1 MRRWRSS
8 LFLFTLVAA
17 GLAQTG
23 GTPLT
28 NADVRRVG
36 ETLRCMCG
44 CSYTV
49 TSCNML
55 SCSGA
60 EPARAKLLEL
70 VQKGLSDDAVREE
83 FVKIHGR
90 VVLTKPPSDGFNL
103 VGWVMPF
110 VATGVGLALV
120 VWLISR
126 LYRRPSLAV
135 AGGVPSGPV
144 ESDELKRYREEIEKD
159 LSKLD

>member
-1 MRRWRSS
+1 MV
-8 LFLFTLVAA
+8 LFALVATS
-17 GLAQTG
+17 LAQTG
-23 GTPLT
+23 SMPLT

-55 SCSGA
+55 NCSGA
-60 EPARAKLLEL
+60 ERARAMLLEL
-70 VQKGLSDDAVREE
+70 VQKGLSDDEIRAE

-110 VATGVGLALV
+110 AAAGAGLAFV
-120 VWLISR
+120 FWLIAR
-126 LYRRPSLAV
+126 LYRRSPAAPEGSAV
-135 AGGVPSGPV
+135 DS
-144 ESDELKRYREEIEKD
+144 EELKRYREQIEKD

>member
-1 MRRWRSS
+1 MRQWRSS
-8 LFLFTLVAA
+8 LVLFALVAA
-17 GLAQTG
+17 SLAQTG
-23 GTPLT
+23 STPLT

-36 ETLRCMCG
+36 ETVRCMCG

-55 SCSGA
+55 NCSGV

-70 VQKGLSDDAVREE
+70 VQKGLSDDDVRGE
-83 FVKIHGR
+83 FVKIYGR

-103 VGWVMPF
+103 VGWLMPF
-110 VATGVGLALV
+110 AVTGAGLALV
-120 VWLISR
+120 IWLISH
-126 LYRRPSLAV
+126 LYRRTPAV
-135 AGGVPSGPV
+135 DAGPGL
-144 ESDELKRYREEIEKD
+144 ESDELKRYREQIEKD

>member
-1 MRRWRSS
+1 MRQWRSS
-8 LFLFTLVAA
+8 LVLFALVAVS
-17 GLAQTG
+17 LAQTG
-23 GTPLT
+23 GSTPLT
-28 NADVRRVG
+28 NAGVRRVG

-55 SCSGA
+55 NCSGA

-70 VQKGLSDDAVREE
+70 VQKGLSDDEIRAE
-83 FVKIHGR
+83 FVKTYGR

-110 VATGVGLALV
+110 AATGVGLALII
-120 VWLISR
+120 WLISR
-126 LYRRPSLAV
+126 LYRRVPAD
-135 AGGVPSGPV
+135 AGVPLV
-144 ESDELKRYREEIEKD
+144 ETGDLKRYREQIEKD

>member
-1 MRRWRSS
+1 MRQWRSS
-8 LFLFTLVAA
+8 LVLFALVAA

-23 GTPLT
+23 STPLT
-28 NADVRRVG
+28 NAYVRRVG

-44 CSYTV
+44 CNYTV

-55 SCSGA
+55 NCAGA
-60 EPARAKLLEL
+60 EQARAMLLDL
-70 VQKGLSDDAVREE
+70 VQKDLSDDEIRGE
-83 FVKIHGR
+83 FVKVHGR

-110 VATGVGLALV
+110 AAAGAGLAFV
-120 VWLISR
+120 FWLIAH
-126 LYRRPSLAV
+126 LYRVAQPLGCEDSL
-135 AGGVPSGPV
+135 
-144 ESDELKRYREEIEKD
+144 ESDDLTRYREQIEKD

>member
-1 MRRWRSS
+1 MRQWRSS
-8 LFLFTLVAA
+8 LVLFALVAA

-23 GTPLT
+23 STPLT

-55 SCSGA
+55 NCSGA
-60 EPARAKLLEL
+60 EQARAMLLDL
-70 VQKGLSDDAVREE
+70 VQKDLSDDQIRAE

-110 VATGVGLALV
+110 AAAAAGLAFV
-120 VWLISR
+120 FWLIAH
-126 LYRRPSLAV
+126 LYRRAPATPIGVAV
-135 AGGVPSGPV
+135 D
-144 ESDELKRYREEIEKD
+144 SDELKRYREQMEKD
-159 LSKLD
+159 FSKLD

>member
-1 MRRWRSS
+1 MRQWKSS
-8 LFLFTLVAA
+8 LVLFALVGAS
-17 GLAQTG
+17 LAQTG

-28 NADVRRVG
+28 NPDVRRVG

-55 SCSGA
+55 NCSGA

-70 VQKGLSDDAVREE
+70 VQKGLSDDAIREE
-83 FVKIHGR
+83 FVKQYGR

-103 VGWVMPF
+103 VGWIMPF
-110 VATGVGLALV
+110 AAAGLGLALV
-120 VWLISR
+120 FWLISR
-126 LYRRPSLAV
+126 LYRRAPAV
-135 AGGVPSGPV
+135 SVAAGAV
-144 ESDELKRYREEIEKD
+144 ESDQMKRYRDQIEKD
-159 LSKLD
+159 MSKLD

>member
-1 MRRWRSS
+1 MRQWRSS
-8 LFLFTLVAA
+8 LILFALVAA
-17 GLAQTG
+17 SLAQTG
-23 GTPLT
+23 STPLT

-55 SCSGA
+55 NCSGA
-60 EPARAKLLEL
+60 ERARAMLLDL
-70 VQKGLSDDAVREE
+70 VEKGLSDDEIRAE
-83 FVKIHGR
+83 FVKVYGR

-110 VATGVGLALV
+110 FAAGAGLAFV
-120 VWLISR
+120 FWLIAR
-126 LYRRPSLAV
+126 LYRRAPAAPLA
-135 AGGVPSGPV
+135 AAV
-144 ESDELKRYREEIEKD
+144 ESEELKRYREQIEKD

>member
-1 MRRWRSS
+1 MRHWRNS
-8 LFLFTLVAA
+8 LVLFALVAVS
-17 GLAQTG
+17 LAQTG
-23 GTPLT
+23 GSTPLT

-55 SCSGA
+55 NCSGA

-70 VQKGLSDDAVREE
+70 VQKGLSDDEVRAE
-83 FVKIHGR
+83 FVKTYGR

-110 VATGVGLALV
+110 AATGMGLALII
-120 VWLISR
+120 WLISR
-126 LYRRPSLAV
+126 LYRRAPA
-135 AGGVPSGPV
+135 AASGPAV
-144 ESDELKRYREEIEKD
+144 ETDELTRYREQIEKD